1 MEGAGAPKIPE
12 AEKRQQD
19 RASLAIIVI
28 TLDPEVYWRA
38 DAFRLIGL
46 ALNPPFV
53 HLAHPNITVNTL
65 AVGKA
70 PALTVLQLMLRR
82 FSSPGQVKGIIHK
95 NYFWASLR
103 FLIVMRIGRADF
115 WVLILS
121 PGTLTHGATLDLD
134 SRRQGRGHLAQ
145 F

>member
-1 MEGAGAPKIPE
+1 MPE
-12 AEKRQQD
+12 ADKRQQD
-19 RASLAIIVI
+19 RASLAIIAI

-46 ALNPPFV
+46 ALKPPFV

-82 FSSPGQVKGIIHK
+82 FSSPGQVKGILHK
-95 NYFWASLR
+95 NDFWAVLI
-103 FLIVMRIGRADF
+103 FLIVMRCGTADF
-115 WVLILS
+115 WVLLLS
-121 PGTLTHGATLDLD
+121 PGTLTHGTTLDLYL
-134 SRRQGRGHLAQ
+134 RRQGRGHLAQ
-145 F
+145 S

>member
-12 AEKRQQD
+12 ADTRQQD

-53 HLAHPNITVNTL
+53 HSACPNITVNTL
-65 AVGKA
+65 TVGKA
-70 PALTVLQLMLRR
+70 SELTVLQFMLHRLSSSGQDKQIYLGYQYVNTCCYQAGIFVVCCVMLR
-82 FSSPGQVKGIIHK
+82 
-95 NYFWASLR
+95 
-103 FLIVMRIGRADF
+103 
-115 WVLILS
+115 
-121 PGTLTHGATLDLD
+121 
-134 SRRQGRGHLAQ
+134 SRR
-145 F
+145 

>member
-1 MEGAGAPKIPE
+1 MEGAGAPKMPE
-12 AEKRQQD
+12 ADKRQQD

-28 TLDPEVYWRA
+28 TLDPEVYSRA

-53 HLAHPNITVNTL
+53 HLARPNITVNTL

-82 FSSPGQVKGIIHK
+82 FSSPGQVKGIFHK
-95 NYFWASLR
+95 NYFWASLI
-103 FLIVMRIGRADF
+103 FLIVMRCGIADF
-115 WVLILS
+115 
-121 PGTLTHGATLDLD
+121 G
-134 SRRQGRGHLAQ
+134 RRAL
-145 F
+145 

>member
-1 MEGAGAPKIPE
+1 MPE
-12 AEKRQQD
+12 ADKRQQD
-19 RASLAIIVI
+19 RESLAIIVI

-53 HLAHPNITVNTL
+53 YLAHPNITVNTL

-82 FSSPGQVKGIIHK
+82 FSSPGQVKGIFSQ
-95 NYFWASLR
+95 NL
-103 FLIVMRIGRADF
+103 LLG
-115 WVLILS
+115 
-121 PGTLTHGATLDLD
+121 
-134 SRRQGRGHLAQ
+134 
-145 F
+145 

>member
-1 MEGAGAPKIPE
+1 MEGAGAPKMPE
-12 AEKRQQD
+12 ADKRQQD

-82 FSSPGQVKGIIHK
+82 FSSLCQVKGIFHK
-95 NYFWASLR
+95 NYFWASLI
-103 FLIVMRIGRADF
+103 FLGCGAADF

-121 PGTLTHGATLDLD
+121 PGTSTRSATWDLD
-134 SRRQGRGHLAQ
+134 
-145 F
+145 

>member
-1 MEGAGAPKIPE
+1 MEGAGAPKMPD
-12 AEKRQQD
+12 ADKRQQD
-19 RASLAIIVI
+19 RAILAIIAI
-28 TLDPEVYWRA
+28 TLDPEVDWRA

-53 HLAHPNITVNTL
+53 HLARPNITVNTL

-82 FSSPGQVKGIIHK
+82 FSSPGQVKGIFHK
-95 NYFWASLR
+95 NYFWASLI
-103 FLIVMRIGRADF
+103 FLIVMRFGRADF

-121 PGTLTHGATLDLD
+121 PGTLTHGTTLDLD

-145 F
+145 A